1 MNIVMFGPQ
10 GSGKGTQASR
20 LAAYLGT
27 PMISVGELFRAE
39 IARGTGLGRAIQD
52 YVEKGEM
59 VPLSTVNTVMHQR
72 LQEDDTAKGMVLDG
86 YPRKQEQAVELDKIL
101 SENGRAVTH
110 VVYLEV
116 SDAIAKER
124 MAGRH
129 RDDDTPGVI
138 EHRLQLYH
146 HDTEPLLRYY
156 QERGIL
162 YRVNGEQDIDAVE
175 REIRSALK
183 I

>member
-10 GSGKGTQASR
+10 GSGKGTQSVR
-20 LAAYLGT
+20 LAAYLGI
-27 PMISVGELFRAE
+27 PVISVGDLFRAE
-39 IARGTGLGRAIQD
+39 IARGTGLGKAIEE
-52 YVEKGEM
+52 YVDKGEM

-72 LQEDDTAKGMVLDG
+72 LQEDDTMKGMVIDG

-101 SENGRAVTH
+101 AENAKSVTH

-116 SDAIAKER
+116 SDALAKER

-162 YRVNGEQDIDAVE
+162 FRVNGEQDIDAVE
-175 REIRSALK
+175 REIRTVLK

>member
-10 GSGKGTQASR
+10 GSGKGTQAER
-20 LAAYLGT
+20 LASYLGI
-27 PMISVGELFRAE
+27 PVISVGVLFRAE
-39 IARGTGLGRAIQD
+39 IKRGTGLGKAIAE

-59 VPLSTVNTVMHQR
+59 VPLSTVNAVMHER
-72 LQEDDTAKGMVLDG
+72 LQEDDTAKGMVIDG

-101 SENGRAVTH
+101 AENGKAVTH
-110 VVYLEV
+110 VVYLDV
-116 SDAIAKER
+116 SDEVAKQR

-129 RDDDTPGVI
+129 RDDDNPEVI

-162 YRVNGEQDIDAVE
+162 FRVNGEQDIDAVE
-175 REIRSALK
+175 REVRAALK

>member
-10 GSGKGTQASR
+10 GSGKGTQADR
-20 LAAYLGT
+20 LANYLGT
-27 PMISVGELFRAE
+27 PMISVGVLFRAE
-39 IARGTGLGRAIQD
+39 IARGTGLGKAIKE

-59 VPLSTVNTVMHQR
+59 VPLSIVNTVMHER
-72 LQEDDTAKGMVLDG
+72 LQEDDTAKGMVIDG

-101 SENGRAVTH
+101 AEIGKSVTH
-110 VVYLEV
+110 VIYLDV
-116 SDAIAKER
+116 SDAVAKER
-124 MAGRH
+124 MEGRH
-129 RDDDTPGVI
+129 RGDDTPDVI

-175 REIRSALK
+175 REVRTALGV
-183 I
+183 

>member
-1 MNIVMFGPQ
+1 MNIVMFGSQ
-10 GSGKGTQASR
+10 GAGKGTQSAR
-20 LAAYLGT
+20 LAAYLGI
-27 PMISVGELFRAE
+27 PVISVGELFRAE
-39 IARGTGLGRAIQD
+39 IARGTGLGKAIEG
-52 YVEKGEM
+52 YIEKGEM

-72 LQEDDTAKGMVLDG
+72 LQEEDTIRGMIIDG
-86 YPRKQEQAVELDKIL
+86 YPRKEEQATELDKIL
-101 SENGRAVTH
+101 AEVNKSVTH
-110 VVYLEV
+110 VIYLDVPDEV
-116 SDAIAKER
+116 AKAR

-146 HDTEPLLRYY
+146 HDTEPLLKYY
-156 QERGIL
+156 QARGIL

-175 REIRSALK
+175 REIRSVLK